1 MRGMADEPKLKSA
14 YELALERLK
23 RQDKAEGAAPR
34 KSLTAAQK
42 KEIAELRQKATAK
55 LAEIEILHRD
65 KRHAAIVA
73 GDAEALAKVD
83 EHNTIDRRRVQSELE
98 SAIEQVRGRKKEKD

>member
-1 MRGMADEPKLKSA
+1 MHPMANEPKLKSA
-14 YELALERLK
+14 YELALERLNK
-23 RQDKAEGAAPR
+23 QDKEEGAAPR

-65 KRHAAIVA
+65 KHNAAIAA
-73 GDAEALAKVD
+73 GDADALTKVD
-83 EHNTIDRRRVQSELE
+83 EHNAIDRRRVQDELE
-98 SAIEQVRGRKKEKD
+98 SAIERVRKGRD

>member
-14 YELALERLK
+14 YELALERLNK
-23 RQDKAEGAAPR
+23 QDKDQGAAPR
-34 KSLTAAQK
+34 KPLSAAQK

-55 LAEIEILHRD
+55 LAEIEFLHRD
-65 KRHAAIVA
+65 KRNAAIAA

-83 EHNTIDRRRVQSELE
+83 EHNAIDRRRVQDDLE
-98 SAIEQVRGRKKEKD
+98 SAIARVRRGRG